1 MPLDYETLRV
11 IWWALMGILL
21 IGFAVMDG
29 FDLGIAAL
37 LPYLSRNDSERRVL
51 LETIEPVWDGNQVW
65 LILGAGASFAAWPQL
80 YATSFS
86 GFYHALILVLW
97 SLILRPVGLAYRNK
111 MAQTKWRQ
119 SWDRAL
125 VVSGLVPSLV
135 FGVAFGNLLLGTP
148 FHFDD
153 TLRPFYTGSFFELLN
168 PFALLCGLVSLA
180 MLMMHGAVYAALKTT
195 GEIARRATCAATRA
209 ALVLIVLFTLGG
221 LWITFGID
229 GYVIVSGA
237 EHGGPSN
244 PLHKTVIRETGAWI
258 ANYGAYPLTMLAPAL
273 GYAGAVGTIL
283 LMRAGAFGLAFI
295 TSGVAVAGIVATAGL
310 SLFPFIMPSSSDPSS
325 SLTVWDSSSSH
336 LTLFIMLLAA
346 AFFMPIIVAYTSWVF
361 SVVRGKVTA
370 EHLDHD
376 SKY

>member
-37 LPYLSRNDSERRVL
+37 LPYLSRNDTERRVL

-97 SLILRPVGLAYRNK
+97 ALILRPVGLGYRNK
-111 MAQTKWRQ
+111 MAATKWRQ
-119 SWDRAL
+119 SWDKAL
-125 VVSGLVPSLV
+125 VISGFVPSLV

-153 TLRPFYTGSFFELLN
+153 TLRPFYTGSLLELLN
-168 PFALLCGLVSLA
+168 PFALLCGLVSLS
-180 MLMMHGAVYAALKTT
+180 MLAMHGAVYAALKTT
-195 GEIARRATCAATRA
+195 GEIAARATKAATLA
-209 ALVLIVLFTLGG
+209 ALILIVLFTLGG
-221 LWITFGID
+221 LWVTFGID

-237 EHGGPSN
+237 DPSGPSN
-244 PLHKTVIRETGAWI
+244 PLYKTVIRETGAWI
-258 ANYGAYPLTMLAPAL
+258 ANYSIHPWTMLAPAL
-273 GYAGAVGTIL
+273 GYLGALGTIAL
-283 LMRAGAFGLAFI
+283 LRAGANGLAFI
-295 TSGVAVAGIVATAGL
+295 TSALSVAGIVATAGL
-310 SLFPFIMPSSSDPSS
+310 SLFPFIMPSSTDPSS

-336 LTLFIMLLAA
+336 LTLFIMLLCA
-346 AFFMPIIVAYTSWVF
+346 AFFMPLIIAYTSWVF
-361 SVVRGKVTA
+361 RVMRGKVTA
-370 EHLDHD
+370 EHIDHD
-376 SKY
+376 QTY

>member
-1 MPLDYETLRV
+1 MPIDYETLRV

-37 LPYLSRNDSERRVL
+37 LPYLSRNDTERRVL

-97 SLILRPVGLAYRNK
+97 ALILRPVGLGYRNK
-111 MAQTKWRQ
+111 MAGTKWRQ

-125 VVSGLVPSLV
+125 VVSGFVPSLV

-153 TLRPFYTGSFFELLN
+153 TLRPFYTGSLFELLN
-168 PFALLCGLVSLA
+168 PFALLCGLVSLT
-180 MLMMHGAVYAALKTT
+180 MLMMHGSVYAALKTT
-195 GEIARRATCAATRA
+195 GEIAARATKAATLA

-229 GYVIVSGA
+229 GYVIISGA

-244 PLHKTVIRETGAWI
+244 PLYKTVIRETGAWI
-258 ANYGAYPLTMLAPAL
+258 ANYGTHPWTMLAPGL
-273 GYAGAVGTIL
+273 GYAGALGTIAL
-283 LMRAGAFGLAFI
+283 LRAGANGLAFI
-295 TSGVAVAGIVATAGL
+295 TSALSVAGIVATAGL

-336 LTLFIMLLAA
+336 LTLFIMLLCA
-346 AFFMPIIVAYTSWVF
+346 AFFMPLIIAYTS
-361 SVVRGKVTA
+361 
-370 EHLDHD
+370 
-376 SKY
+376 

>member
-1 MPLDYETLRV
+1 MPIDYETLRV

-37 LPYLSRNDSERRVL
+37 LPYLSRNDTERRVL

-97 SLILRPVGLAYRNK
+97 ALILRPVGLGYRNK
-111 MAQTKWRQ
+111 MAGTKWRQ

-125 VVSGLVPSLV
+125 VVSGFVPSLV

-153 TLRPFYTGSFFELLN
+153 TLRPFYTGSLFELLN
-168 PFALLCGLVSLA
+168 PFALLCGLVSLT
-180 MLMMHGAVYAALKTT
+180 MLMMHGSVYAALKTT
-195 GEIARRATCAATRA
+195 GEIAARATKAATLA

-229 GYVIVSGA
+229 GYVIISGA

-244 PLHKTVIRETGAWI
+244 PLYKTVIRETGAWI
-258 ANYGAYPLTMLAPAL
+258 ANYGTHPWTMLAPGL
-273 GYAGAVGTIL
+273 GYAGALGTIAL
-283 LMRAGAFGLAFI
+283 LRAGANGLAFI
-295 TSGVAVAGIVATAGL
+295 TSALSVAGIVATAGL

-336 LTLFIMLLAA
+336 LTLFIMLLCA
-346 AFFMPIIVAYTSWVF
+346 AFFMPLIIAYTSWVF
-361 SVVRGKVTA
+361 RVMRGKVTA

-376 SKY
+376 QTY